1 MATRS
6 ETQTLTGLASWRQ
19 LAGAAGITGVALFI
33 VTLGVLGMEEEY
45 PDINRPIGEVRIW
58 FQDNGTLAQTL
69 SYMHAIVLLFLFMPF
84 FLGIRSMLAEAEGE
98 QATWTQLG
106 FFGGAVFVLL
116 SLVAMAY
123 TGVLAVAVEDLD
135 DGTLTAF
142 RYAEYTTI
150 GVAYGL
156 GSGLYLIGTGAA
168 ILRTKTLWR
177 PLGWMALILGS
188 IAVIGTANLI
198 DPDPESLLNGLNFL
212 GGVLGFGVVVLL
224 QGVGLLIRR

>member
-1 MATRS
+1 M
-6 ETQTLTGLASWRQ
+6 LTGLSPSWRQ
-19 LAGAAGITGVALFI
+19 LAGGAGIAGVLFFL

-45 PDINRPIGEVRIW
+45 PDINRSIGEVRIW
-58 FQDNGTLAQTL
+58 FEDNGTVAQTL
-69 SYMHAIVLLFLFMPF
+69 SYSHAIILLFLFMPF
-84 FLGIRSMLAEAEGE
+84 FLGMRSMLAEAEGE
-98 QATWTQLG
+98 HATWTQLG
-106 FFGGAVFVLL
+106 FFGGAIFVLL

-123 TGVLAVAVEDLD
+123 TSVLAVAVDDLD

-168 ILRTKTLWR
+168 ILRTKVLWR
-177 PLGWMALILGS
+177 PLGWLALILGFVS
-188 IAVIGTANLI
+188 VIGTANLV

-224 QGVGLLIRR
+224 QGFGLLTRR